1 MNDNRNYRSKR
12 SSIGGKLVLWVTFIP
27 CFYGSILSKLYY
39 KMTYFLGG
47 SFPNIFNQANNMF
60 IGSDIGRV
68 SAYPEHH
75 QLMGLF
81 LGQPRKY
88 LYTNNVGSDLVNH
101 ANVFHP
107 SLNRFERANKK
118 HKQTNFHRYFIVKD
132 YLLHIYYRNSYIT

>member
-1 MNDNRNYRSKR
+1 MSHNYIMNDKQSY
-12 SSIGGKLVLWVTFIP
+12 GFILFQI
-27 CFYGSILSKLYY
+27 CFRVI
-39 KMTYFLGG
+39 YFLGS

-88 LYTNNVGSDLVNH
+88 LYSNNVGSDLVNH

-118 HKQTNFHRYFIVKD
+118 HKQTNFHRYFIEKG
-132 YLLHIYYRNSYIT
+132 YLLHI

>member
-1 MNDNRNYRSKR
+1 
-12 SSIGGKLVLWVTFIP
+12 
-27 CFYGSILSKLYY
+27 
-39 KMTYFLGG
+39 MTYFLGG

-88 LYTNNVGSDLVNH
+88 LYSNNVGSDLVNH

-118 HKQTNFHRYFIVKD
+118 HRQTNFHRYFIEGISIENIK
-132 YLLHIYYRNSYIT
+132 LSNLIHNIKQKTKL

>member
-1 MNDNRNYRSKR
+1 
-12 SSIGGKLVLWVTFIP
+12 
-27 CFYGSILSKLYY
+27 
-39 KMTYFLGG
+39 MTYFLGG

-88 LYTNNVGSDLVNH
+88 LYSNNVGSDLVNH

-118 HKQTNFHRYFIVKD
+118 HKQTNFHRYFIEKD
-132 YLLHIYYRNSYIT
+132 YLLQI